1 MLQPSTSCPSRPH
14 IEQHVVAIIGNVDKA
29 AGDEVAG
36 TGWLEEGCGVVEDW
50 VNGERRGCCCC
61 CICKGSPCT
70 SIGSAVEGRPPAVS
84 LPPLALFRM
93 MGEA

>member
-29 AGDEVAG
+29 GDEVTG
-36 TGWLEEGCGVVEDW
+36 PGWLEEGCGVVEDW
-50 VNGERRGCCCC
+50 VNGERRGCSCCC
-61 CICKGSPCT
+61 MCKGSLCT
-70 SIGSAVEGRPPAVS
+70 SIRSAVEGRPPAAS
-84 LPPLALFRM
+84 LPPLALLRM